1 MEVTVSSATDGNP
14 LPGVSVTFQ
23 GGMITD
29 VNGMVAFEDLDSVV
43 AVGSRITI
51 ELVAP
56 NVRTI

>member
-1 MEVTVSSATDGNP
+1 MSSATDGNP

-23 GGMITD
+23 GVMITD